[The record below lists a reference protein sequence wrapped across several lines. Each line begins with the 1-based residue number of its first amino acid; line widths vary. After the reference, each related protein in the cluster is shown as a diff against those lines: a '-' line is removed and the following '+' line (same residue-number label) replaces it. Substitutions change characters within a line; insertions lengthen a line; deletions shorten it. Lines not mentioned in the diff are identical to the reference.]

1 MNVPSFVS
9 HDAARRRRIG
19 IAGVLAAVAVAI
31 ALAATLQH
39 RPSHA
44 RDASEQPLAFA
55 GVAPGAGGFVDV
67 SLPAASKVFAHHAT
81 AADDDCPTF

>member
-9 HDAARRRRIG
+9 HTGAGRPRIG
-19 IAGVLAAVAVAI
+19 IMGVLAAVAVAI
-31 ALAATLQH
+31 ALGASLQH

-44 RDASEQPLAFA
+44 RDASAQPLAFA
-55 GVAPGAGGFVDV
+55 GAAPGAGAFVDV
-67 SLPAASKVFAHHAT
+67 SLPAASEVFAHHTT

>member
-1 MNVPSFVS
+1 MNVPFPVS

-19 IAGVLAAVAVAI
+19 IAGVLAAIAVAI
-31 ALAATLQH
+31 ALGATLHH

-44 RDASEQPLAFA
+44 RDASAQPLAFA
-55 GVAPGAGGFVDV
+55 GAAPGAGAFVDI
-67 SLPAASKVFAHHAT
+67 SLPASSEVFAHHAT

>member
-1 MNVPSFVS
+1 MNIPSFVS
-9 HDAARRRRIG
+9 HAGAGRRRIG
-19 IAGVLAAVAVAI
+19 TAGVLAAIAVAI
-31 ALAATLQH
+31 ALGATLQH

-44 RDASEQPLAFA
+44 RDASAQPLAFA
-55 GVAPGAGGFVDV
+55 GVAPGAGAFVDA